1 MAEGSVAP
9 SPPAA
14 DSARRPRVA
23 VVVGSGGI
31 KCAAAVGLWQVLHRE
46 GIPVDVAVGCSGGS
60 IYTAA
65 MALGMDPDE
74 AERQTFVMWEGLFR
88 RLHYRSVLRS
98 LLPRWFGFSARV
110 GLIDDRAVA
119 AVMRDLYGDATF
131 ADTEIPLR
139 IAATDLE
146 TGERVEIREGRVGD
160 AVRASIAIPVLLRP
174 WPVGGRLLVDG
185 GTSDPLPV
193 SLAIREGADII
204 LAMGFETP
212 PREHL
217 DSVLSL
223 AGQTTAI
230 ASNHL
235 LRSTYAFYSAV
246 HHAELVPLMPSFDQ
260 PIRLSDTHLL
270 PYLIEQGARAAEAE
284 LPYLRR
290 LIASGASGGMPEGA
304 GP

>member
-1 MAEGSVAP
+1 MAEGVTTHA
-9 SPPAA
+9 PAA
-14 DSARRPRVA
+14 TGPARRPRVA

-65 MALGMDPDE
+65 MALGMHPDD
-74 AERQTFVMWEGLFR
+74 AEKRTFVMWEGLFR

-119 AVMRDLYGDATF
+119 AVMRDLYGEATF
-131 ADTEIPLR
+131 AETKIPLR
-139 IAATDLE
+139 LAATDLE
-146 TGERVEIREGRVGD
+146 TGERVELREGRVGD

-174 WPVGGRLLVDG
+174 WPMGGRLLVDG
-185 GTSDPLPV
+185 GASDPLPV

-223 AGQTTAI
+223 AGQTTSI
-230 ASNHL
+230 ATNHL

-246 HHAELVPLMPSFDQ
+246 HHAELVPLMPTFDRS
-260 PIRLSDTHLL
+260 IRLSDTHLL
-270 PYLIEQGARAAEAE
+270 PYIIEQGALAAEAE

-290 LIASGASGGMPEGA
+290 LIAAAVPEGV